1 VAEYTYLLSDLRTNA
16 VLATLPLTQVS
27 YDKRLNGVGTFS
39 GSLPLGDARVAELD
53 PFGSTQ
59 PGRTAL
65 FVDRDGV
72 LDWGGILWTRRYDS
86 ASSALELQ
94 AQDFWSYL
102 SHRIVIP
109 RGSEPIPGQVT
120 YDATWDEVAIARDL
134 VGRMQ
139 ELSGGD
145 IGLQLAGS
153 TSSGVTTNGYAFADN
168 DHKPYAEAIQ
178 TIAQAQAGFDFG
190 SDAIYDSAGNPQ
202 KFLTFSYPRRGAT
215 VASTGLVFELPG
227 QILNYRWPEDATAM
241 ANSILVYGTGYGG
254 TMATGSAADTA
265 MVAAGYPLLE
275 VSPSDKDV
283 GDDATL
289 AIFAQAY
296 LAAYRQPVVLP
307 ELDVDP
313 GQDPVLGAYTVGDE
327 CRVRILDRR
336 FPEGI
341 DEYFRIVQ
349 IKVTPQE
356 TQHELVTLTM
366 GLVFGG

>member
-39 GSLPLGDARVAELD
+39 GRLPLGDARVAELD

-86 ASSALELQ
+86 AASALELQ

-102 SHRIVIP
+102 SHRRIIP

-120 YDATWDEVAIARDL
+120 YTADWDEVAIARDL
-134 VGRMQ
+134 VSRMQ
-139 ELSGGD
+139 ELDGGN

-153 TSSGVTTNGYAFADN
+153 VSSRVSDSVYEFPD
-168 DHKPYAEAIQ
+168 KEVVPYAEAIQ
-178 TIAQAQAGFDFG
+178 TIAQVDNGFDFG
-190 SDAIYDSAGNPQ
+190 SDAIYDSGGTPQ

-241 ANSILVYGTGYGG
+241 ANSILAYGTGTGG
-254 TMATGSAADTA
+254 SMAIGSAQDTA

-275 VSPSDKDV
+275 ASLPNKTVP
-283 GDDATL
+283 DDPTLTAYAT
-289 AIFAQAY
+289 AY
-296 LAAYRQPVVLP
+296 LAAHRQPVVLP

-336 FPEGI
+336 FPDGI